1 MSFQQALSGL
11 NAASRSLDVI
21 GHNIA
26 NANTVGMKSSRAE
39 FSEVYASAAGGIGGT
54 NVGLGVEVGT
64 VSQQFSQGSI
74 NITGNELDVA
84 INGGG
89 FFQVKTNDG
98 STAYTR
104 SGNFKLD
111 KEGSLVTNAGANLMG
126 YPTDVKGVR
135 QSFNAQPLKLPTGT
149 PIPAKPTTKMTAEIT
164 LDATATVAANATPPT
179 PLVKYGTS
187 LTAYDPQGLEV
198 PVGLYFQKT
207 ANNTWNVYTSVN
219 GADPAASTPFQ
230 LNFKTD
236 GSLDT
241 TTSRVPPITLASPN
255 NPAQTFTASL
265 DLSNMT
271 QVNSRFAVADLSQ
284 DGYTSGQLTGIAI
297 EANGVI
303 TATYSN
309 GQTQSAGQIAL
320 VNFRNAQGLSP
331 TGAGYWSQTFA
342 SGQPT
347 RGAPGD
353 GTLGQ
358 LRSGA
363 LEDSNVDLTAELVNM
378 MTTQRAYQANAQTI
392 KTQDQV
398 MSTLVNLR

>member
-1 MSFQQALSGL
+1 
-11 NAASRSLDVI
+11 
-21 GHNIA
+21 
-26 NANTVGMKSSRAE
+26 
-39 FSEVYASAAGGIGGT
+39 
-54 NVGLGVEVGT
+54 
-64 VSQQFSQGSI
+64 
-74 NITGNELDVA
+74 
-84 INGGG
+84 
-89 FFQVKTNDG
+89 
-98 STAYTR
+98 
-104 SGNFKLD
+104 
-111 KEGSLVTNAGANLMG
+111 
-126 YPTDVKGVR
+126 
-135 QSFNAQPLKLPTGT
+135 
-149 PIPAKPTTKMTAEIT
+149 
-164 LDATATVAANATPPT
+164 
-179 PLVKYGTS
+179 
-187 LTAYDPQGLEV
+187 V

-207 ANNTWNVYTSVN
+207 ANNTWNVYPSAN
-219 GADPAASTPFQ
+219 GPAPAASTPFQ
-230 LNFKTD
+230 LTFKTA
-236 GSLDT
+236 GSLAT